1 MTKNFTGMWS
11 MAPETLLQ
19 ADFRTLG
26 LEPGSK
32 PSEVRRAYR
41 TLVKK
46 WHPDRYHSKPYETRA
61 LAEKKFREIDEAY
74 RRISKTRQNTAFFS
88 SSPTRTAKTRP
99 GATASGGRSK
109 IAFRLSF
116 GTKTILTVLVLIAA
130 VLLLLQYT
138 SFLPDTGLDTEIDP
152 PIAQNAT
159 TDTGQ
164 DNAQSSAP
172 SPQSSADL
180 SGSDLSASTPLPLP
194 DLLQSPLTP
203 HNAFFSLGSTT
214 TEVIDVQGAPSR
226 VLGQIWTYGLSEV
239 QFKNGRVCKFNN
251 FDGSLRI
258 RMQPKVSESP
268 GTPDHIT
275 LGSSQEEVLLVHG
288 TPTRLDGNSWF
299 YGFAELD
306 FKDGRVAEYD
316 NYFGNL
322 KIRLLPSIATDHKPS
337 ADYFTIGSTPDDVLA
352 VQGTPTSVHGNRWS
366 FNFAVVVFRDGK
378 VHYVTDPNGTTLH
391 FTEPEQ
397 TGAAKG
403 Q

>member
-1 MTKNFTGMWS
+1 

-46 WHPDRYHSKPYETRA
+46 WHPDRYHSKPYEIRA

-74 RRISKTRQNTAFFS
+74 RRISKTRQKTAFFS
-88 SSPTRTAKTRP
+88 SSPTGTAKTRAT
-99 GATASGGRSK
+99 ATASDGRSK
-109 IAFRLSF
+109 IAIRLSF
-116 GTKTILTVLVLIAA
+116 VTKTILP
-130 VLLLLQYT
+130 VLLFLAVVFLLSQFT
-138 SFLPDTGLDTEIDP
+138 SFLPDTGVDTEKDP
-152 PIAQNAT
+152 PIAENAT

-164 DNAQSSAP
+164 NNAQSSAP

-180 SGSDLSASTPLPLP
+180 SGSDLPASIPLPPP
-194 DLLQSPLTP
+194 DLLQSPLVS
-203 HNAFFSLGSTT
+203 HNAFFTLGSTT

-226 VLGQIWTYGLSEV
+226 VFGQIWTYGLSEV

-258 RMQPKVSESP
+258 RMQPEVSESP
-268 GTPDHIT
+268 GAPDHIA
-275 LGSSQEEVLLVHG
+275 LGSTQEEVLLVHG
-288 TPTRLDGNSWF
+288 TPTRVDGNSWF

-306 FKDGRVAEYD
+306 FKDGRVAGYD

-322 KIRLLPSIATDHKPS
+322 KIRLLPSIATDHKPP
-337 ADYFTIGSTPDDVLA
+337 ADYFTIGSTPDEVLA
-352 VQGTPTSVHGNRWS
+352 IQGTPTSVNGNRWS
-366 FNFAVVVFRDGK
+366 FNFAVVFFRDGK

-397 TGAAKG
+397 TSTDKG